1 MQKMTKYN
9 QEYIEM
15 EPFDREYGLQE
26 LLPFEILSTFFRDA
40 SALLPPDAIIFRID
54 GSVFFQKSAWKDDQA
69 AIVASAIAEKQPEK
83 ADFVDTVN
91 GRAVLVLPIV
101 HELETQAYLALP
113 CRNKDR
119 NHLAAQGRSML
130 AFLDTLMN
138 LNHKTMLTSGLHGIV
153 VEESYGRLKEK
164 AEQLALSEEKYRT
177 LAANLE
183 IEVEQKTNE
192 IRKAHAHLMQ
202 QEKLAAIG
210 QLSAG
215 MAHEINNPLG
225 FIISNLD
232 TLKEYAV
239 DLQCLVT
246 AYQQFF
252 QSSTEQKADGTIDK
266 QCQAIKDLENR
277 MDSEF
282 LLSDLSKLA
291 DESMNGAQ
299 RIKKIISDLK
309 IVARPGEIDPEPI
322 DVQRSIDAVL
332 TIVNNR
338 IGPQLSVVKSYDRI
352 PLVPGHPQEINQ
364 VWLNLILNALESMGD
379 QGTLTITTQT
389 RNKQVL
395 VSISDTGQGIEKFQ
409 LPKIFDP
416 FYTSKKVGSGIGLGL
431 HLVYHV
437 VQKHNG
443 RIEVNSETGIGS
455 TFAIHLPA
463 GGSQ

>member
-1 MQKMTKYN
+1 MTKYD

-15 EPFDREYGLQE
+15 EPFDREYGLQD
-26 LLPFEILSTFFRDA
+26 LLPINILSTFFRDA
-40 SALLPPDAIIFRID
+40 AALLPPEAIIFRID
-54 GSVFFQKSAWKDDQA
+54 GSVFFQQSAWKDEKA
-69 AIVASAIAEKQPEK
+69 AAVTTAIAEKQPEK
-83 ADFVDTVN
+83 ADFIDMDN
-91 GRAVLVLPIV
+91 GWAALILPIL
-101 HELETQAYLALP
+101 HELEIKAYLALP
-113 CRNKDR
+113 CHNKDR

-130 AFLDTLMN
+130 AFLYTLMN
-138 LNHKTMLTSGLHGIV
+138 LTHQTMLTSGLHGMV
-153 VEESYGRLKEK
+153 VEESYGQLKEK
-164 AEQLALSEEKYRT
+164 AAQLALSEEKYRT

-192 IRKAHAHLMQ
+192 IRKAHSHLMQ

-232 TLKEYAV
+232 TLKEYAA

-246 AYQQFF
+246 AYQQLF
-252 QSSTEQKADGTIDK
+252 QSCTAQKADATVDT
-266 QCQAIKDLENR
+266 QCQTIKDLENR
-277 MDSEF
+277 LDSEF
-282 LLSDLSKLA
+282 LLSDLPKLT

-338 IGPQLSVVKSYDRI
+338 IGPQLSVVKAYDRI
-352 PLVPGHPQEINQ
+352 PLVPGYPQEINQ
-364 VWLNLILNALESMGD
+364 IWLNLILNALESMAD

-389 RNKQVL
+389 RNEQVL
-395 VSISDTGQGIEKFQ
+395 VSISDTGQGIEKSQ
-409 LPKIFDP
+409 LPKIFNP

-431 HLVYHV
+431 NLVYNI
-437 VQKHNG
+437 VQNHNG
-443 RIEVNSETGIGS
+443 QIEVNSEIDIGS
-455 TFAIHLPA
+455 TFTVHLPA
-463 GGSQ
+463 GGTQ